1 MPVLSVTVRP
11 FGARIHLRR
20 RRGRVTLILSHV
32 MTLGLVGRVGR
43 RIGGT
48 RGCDGGIYR
57 NVGVRF
63 HVVVVLVIVD
73 VVGWSVMVNMRLTI
87 TTTEGD
93 DRRTCCLS
101 HTCRAAGLS
110 AGRVM
115 VLGSRHVIIGGG
127 ARGGCGCRRLV
138 QTVV

>member
-1 MPVLSVTVRP
+1 MPMLSVTVRP
-11 FGARIHLRR
+11 FGARIHLWRR
-20 RRGRVTLILSHV
+20 RRRVTLILRHV
-32 MTLGLVGRVGR
+32 MTLWLIGRVGR

-48 RGCDGGIYR
+48 GGCDGGIYR

-63 HVVVVLVIVD
+63 HVVVLIIVD

-87 TTTEGD
+87 TTTEGG

-115 VLGSRHVIIGGG
+115 VLRSRHVIIGGR
-127 ARGGCGCRRLV
+127 ARGGGGCRRLV